1 MANSLSASIKEL
13 WSKEMQLKHEKT
25 DVFRAIARM
34 TEKEILKHGDTLN
47 RPFRSAVTV
56 QNYTR
61 GTDFTVR
68 DLTTTNEQL
77 SVDTAKVAPMY
88 IDDLDALQHEYAVLQ
103 EFAQDAAVQLGNKI
117 DSVVLAEYANA
128 DSDVDNS
135 DVNAGTAGDGFQL
148 TVANV
153 KKVFFIAGRKLD
165 ALNVAPDERFATL
178 SPQALQILREYVSDR
193 ETGWGDEV
201 GNNGEIGNFAG
212 FKVYLSNNLTST
224 ARLQLGTTPTDGDTV
239 VIDSV
244 TFTFVASI
252 GTTAGNVLING
263 AAGSIDNLV
272 GLINAPGTTDANG
285 VALSAA
291 NQDKVRDWTPTDNT
305 TSMDIQVR
313 GVPNL
318 VVSETLTAAADVWT
332 SARQIQHLLFGRKGA
347 TDIVIQKAPNVEIK
361 DDPDRLGKNVVPWTL
376 FGVKTFDY
384 GDAMLVDVNV
394 RQDSF

>member
-1 MANSLSASIKEL
+1 MANSLTASIKEL

-34 TEKEILKHGDTLN
+34 TEREILKHGDTLN

-61 GTDFTVR
+61 GTDFAVR

-88 IDDLDALQHEYAVLQ
+88 IDDLDALQHEYSVLQ

-117 DSVVLAEYANA
+117 DSVVLAEYAQA

-135 DVNAGTAGDGFQL
+135 DVNAGTAGDGFQV
-148 TVANV
+148 TPANV
-153 KKVFFIAGRKLD
+153 KKVFFIAARKLD
-165 ALNVAPDERFATL
+165 ALNVDAKDRAAVV
-178 SPQALQILREYVSDR
+178 SPQFLQILREYVSDR

-212 FKVYLSNNLTST
+212 FKVYLSNNITST
-224 ARLQLGTTPTDGDTV
+224 ARLQLGTTPTEGDTV
-239 VIDSV
+239 VIDGI
-244 TFTFVASI
+244 TFTFNATPSGAGSVDI
-252 GTTAGNVLING
+252 GVDAPT
-263 AAGSIDNLV
+263 SIDNLV
-272 GLINAPGTTDANG
+272 AAINDSGTAGTTYIQLSDANR
-285 VALSAA
+285 
-291 NQDKVRDWTPTDNT
+291 DKTKDWTATDGT
-305 TSMDIQVR
+305 TYMDVQVR
-313 GVPNL
+313 GLSNL

-332 SARQIQHLLFGRKGA
+332 SSRQIQHQLFLRKGA

-361 DDPDRLGKNVVPWTL
+361 DDPDRIGKNVVPWTL

>member
-1 MANSLSASIKEL
+1 MANSLTASIKEL
-13 WSKEMQLKHEKT
+13 WSKEMQLKHEKS

-34 TEKEILKHGDTLN
+34 TEREILKHGDTLN

-61 GTDFTVR
+61 GTDFAVR

-88 IDDLDALQHEYAVLQ
+88 IDDLDALQHEYSVLQ

-117 DSVVLAEYANA
+117 DSVVLAEYAQA

-135 DVNAGTAGDGFQL
+135 DVNAGTAGDGFQA
-148 TVANV
+148 TITNI

-165 ALNVAPDERFATL
+165 ALNVAADERFAAV
-178 SPQALQILREYVSDR
+178 SPQFLQMLREYVSER

-201 GNNGEIGNFAG
+201 GHNGEIGNFAG
-212 FKVYLSNNLTST
+212 FKVYLSNNITST
-224 ARLQLGTTPTDGDTV
+224 ARLLLGSTPADGDTV
-239 VIDSV
+239 TIDGVAFQLV
-244 TFTFVASI
+244 TSI
-252 GTTAGNVLING
+252 GSTAGNVLIN
-263 AAGSIDNLV
+263 AASGTITNLIA
-272 GLINAPGTTDANG
+272 LIADPATTTANG
-285 VALSAA
+285 VLLSAA
-291 NQDKVRDWTPTDNT
+291 NQDKVRDWGTTNNT
-305 TSMDIQVR
+305 TSMDVQVR
-313 GVPNL
+313 GVANL
-318 VVSETLTAAADVWT
+318 VVSETLTAAADVWS
-332 SARQIQHLLFGRKGA
+332 SARQIQHQLFGKKGA

-361 DDPDRLGKNVVPWTL
+361 DDPDRIGKNIVPWTL